1 MFSICRPALSR
12 SLWSQSSVV
21 LVRST
26 ATPPAAAEHLQFLRP
41 ASRTAVRHSS
51 GALRQAVGRVIN
63 EKRAELQSVREK
75 YGSKSVGEITVSS
88 LIGGMRDLTS
98 MLWLGSQLDPLTG
111 IRFHGKSIAECQVLL
126 PKAAEGGEMLPE
138 AMFWFLLSGS
148 VPTTDE
154 IRAFSA
160 ELADQGT
167 LPDHVSSLLDA
178 LPPTLHPMTQVAI
191 GVAALNRDS
200 AFAKRYEE
208 GLSKA
213 DYWEPTF
220 DDVINLIAKLP
231 AIAAKIYQNT
241 YRGGGPLPGS
251 ISPTAD
257 WARNFSNLLGVSSYP
272 DFVDFLRLYLALHAD
287 HEGGNVSAHTTHLV
301 GSALADP
308 YLSYSAGLQG
318 LAGPLHGLAA
328 QEVLRFILAM
338 QDAIPSDQAPVHIE
352 TYLWNT
358 LKSGR
363 VIPGYGHAVLRRPDP
378 RFEALMTFAQARPA
392 ISERDPVFRLV
403 RQMSEIAPTVLAAH
417 GKTKNPFPNVDAASG
432 ALMYHFGLTQT
443 KFYTVAFGVSR
454 SLGPLAQLIWDRALG
469 LPIERPKSM
478 TLESVVASAR

>member
-1 MFSICRPALSR
+1 MFSICRS
-12 SLWSQSSVV
+12 SLWI
-21 LVRST
+21 T
-26 ATPPAAAEHLQFLRP
+26 ATAAGHLQFLRP

-51 GALRQAVGRVIN
+51 RALRRALGRAIID
-63 EKRAELQSVREK
+63 KRAELQSVRDN
-75 YGSKSVGEITVSS
+75 YGDVSVGEITVRS
-88 LIGGMRDLTS
+88 LLGGMRDLRT
-98 MLWLGSQLDPLTG
+98 MLWLGSQLDPMTG
-111 IRFHGKSIAECQVLL
+111 IRFHCKSIAECQALL

-148 VPTTDE
+148 IPTTEE

-167 LPDHVSSLLDA
+167 LPDYLSSLLDA

-200 AFAKRYEE
+200 VFAKLYEE

-213 DYWEPTF
+213 DYWKPTF

-251 ISPTAD
+251 LSPTAD
-257 WARNFSNLLGVSSYP
+257 WALNFSNLLGVSSDP

-287 HEGGNVSAHTTHLV
+287 HEGGNVSAHATHLV

-338 QDAIPSDQAPVHIE
+338 QDAIPSDLAPSHIE
-352 TYLWNT
+352 EYLWNT

-392 ISERDPVFRLV
+392 ISQRDPVFRLV
-403 RQMSEIAPTVLAAH
+403 SQMSEIAPTVLAAH
-417 GKTKNPFPNVDAASG
+417 GKTKNPYPNVDAASG

-454 SLGPLAQLIWDRALG
+454 SIGPLAQLIWDRALG

-478 TLESVVASAR
+478 TLESVVASAS